1 MLREWPLVVFTVLG
15 QMAVGV
21 FWLFHLP
28 FLVRF
33 RTPLYGWRTSW
44 LFVLAFVGLV
54 TALAAAVSFFHLRH
68 PLRARFAVSNLRSS
82 WLSREILG
90 ELAFMALV
98 AASGWLA
105 WTRAP
110 APGLIWALLV
120 AGCLAGGFFLV
131 SMIRLYMLPT
141 LPAWRGAHTPLS
153 FVMTTLALGA
163 LATEIIVR
171 AVAGPGV
178 FGPDLMVGASIVIA
192 AGILAAALLAPRH
205 GVLGARPVPSL
216 RPPGVP
222 PRSFHWARLACL
234 GTGLVFAVAD
244 IASGAGHI
252 MNEKGAGAPL
262 LLAFAFVLAGEAAGR
277 LHFYGLV
284 ARPGESRP

>member
-1 MLREWPLVVFTVLG
+1 MEPAGRLAGQDERERKKQGRPG
-15 QMAVGV
+15 
-21 FWLFHLP
+21 P
-28 FLVRF
+28 FLVHD
-33 RTPLYGWRTSW
+33 
-44 LFVLAFVGLV
+44 V
-54 TALAAAVSFFHLRH
+54 T
-68 PLRARFAVSNLRSS
+68 
-82 WLSREILG
+82 G
-90 ELAFMALV
+90 
-98 AASGWLA
+98 
-105 WTRAP
+105 
-110 APGLIWALLV
+110 
-120 AGCLAGGFFLV
+120 AGGDV
-131 SMIRLYMLPT
+131 RHREDEPCPEAGQSGPMKRPGRHAGRAQGRDG
-141 LPAWRGAHTPLS
+141 PGPQDPVPGRKEGGREDPGRDDDRGPDHQ
-153 FVMTTLALGA
+153 VG
-163 LATEIIVR
+163 TEH
-171 AVAGPGV
+171 AGPGV

-277 LHFYGLV
+277 LHFYGCLLYTSD
-284 ARPGESRP
+284 AADE